1 MEPAMTD
8 TFLVTLHRRP
18 TPNGGYHFMF
28 VDHRDRAGFV
38 PADQV
43 PSIVGD
49 VVVAEVTPAPSK
61 HWPRWSAKA
70 VLPFYPT
77 AA

>member
-1 MEPAMTD
+1 MTQ
-8 TFLVTLHRRP
+8 TLLVTLRRRP
-18 TPNGGYHFMF
+18 APNGGYHFMF
-28 VDHRDRAGFV
+28 VDHRDRAGFIS
-38 PADQV
+38 ADQV

-49 VVVAEVTPAPSK
+49 VIVAEVTPAPSR
-61 HWPRWSAKA
+61 HWPRWSAKT